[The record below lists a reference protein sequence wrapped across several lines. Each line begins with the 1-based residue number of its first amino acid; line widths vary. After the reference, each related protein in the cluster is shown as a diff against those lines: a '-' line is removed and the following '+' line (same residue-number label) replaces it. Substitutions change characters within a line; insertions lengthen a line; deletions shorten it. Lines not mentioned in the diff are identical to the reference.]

1 MNPEEELPPD
11 VLEEAQNVVL
21 NLLPTKSREVYEC
34 AYTRFIKWCEGKK
47 IQTYSENVL
56 LVYFSELAT
65 KVKSSTL
72 WSHYSMVKAT
82 LNIKNGIEIG
92 KYSKLKA
99 FIKKQGEG
107 YVPKKS
113 RVLTNE
119 QIEVFLDTAP
129 DFKFLMM
136 KIVVIFGVS
145 GACRCHELLQ
155 IKTEDIE
162 NIKAGLLVKIPD
174 TKTKKPRSFTVMGE
188 KYLKFYQKYVA
199 LRPKMF
205 NEGRFFIKYV
215 DGMCHRQVVGIH
227 KISAVPQEVAKY
239 LKLENFKEYSGHCLR
254 RTSATLFVDS
264 GGDITSLKRHG
275 GWKSDSVAE
284 GYIEESLKHKKDV
297 AKKIFRLEEPGT
309 SSETTSKIHEDA
321 TNRNVSEVNLEE
333 SGTSSGTTN
342 RMITREDGIS
352 RNVGAVNLNF
362 DTVTNQT
369 AGAVEVLAQNII
381 TDRMKNDNSDGK
393 SLIQINRSC
402 SYCTFNINF
411 KI

>member
-34 AYTRFIKWCEGKK
+34 AYTRFIKWCEGKRFK
-47 IQTYSENVL
+47 LILRTSYCNFK
-56 LVYFSELAT
+56 Y
-65 KVKSSTL
+65 KK
-72 WSHYSMVKAT
+72 WH
-82 LNIKNGIEIG
+82 EIG

-145 GACRCHELLQ
+145 GACRSHELLQ

-188 KYLKFYQKYVA
+188 KYLKF
-199 LRPKMF
+199 F
-205 NEGRFFIKYV
+205 SFGR
-215 DGMCHRQVVGIH
+215 
-227 KISAVPQEVAKY
+227 
-239 LKLENFKEYSGHCLR
+239 
-254 RTSATLFVDS
+254 
-264 GGDITSLKRHG
+264 
-275 GWKSDSVAE
+275 
-284 GYIEESLKHKKDV
+284 
-297 AKKIFRLEEPGT
+297 
-309 SSETTSKIHEDA
+309 
-321 TNRNVSEVNLEE
+321 
-333 SGTSSGTTN
+333 
-342 RMITREDGIS
+342 TRY
-352 RNVGAVNLNF
+352 
-362 DTVTNQT
+362 
-369 AGAVEVLAQNII
+369 
-381 TDRMKNDNSDGK
+381 K
-393 SLIQINRSC
+393 
-402 SYCTFNINF
+402 
-411 KI
+411 

>member
-65 KVKSSTL
+65 KMKSSTL

-188 KYLKFYQKYVA
+188 KYLKF
-199 LRPKMF
+199 F
-205 NEGRFFIKYV
+205 SFGR
-215 DGMCHRQVVGIH
+215 
-227 KISAVPQEVAKY
+227 
-239 LKLENFKEYSGHCLR
+239 
-254 RTSATLFVDS
+254 T
-264 GGDITSLKRHG
+264 
-275 GWKSDSVAE
+275 
-284 GYIEESLKHKKDV
+284 
-297 AKKIFRLEEPGT
+297 
-309 SSETTSKIHEDA
+309 
-321 TNRNVSEVNLEE
+321 RNVREVNLEE

-402 SYCTFNINF
+402 SYFVSECLYYREDYPRIFIIRVRAERKLKPAIETPPEHGQNGTTVQWYQVHI
-411 KI
+411 KRLRRVVSMAMV

>member
-65 KVKSSTL
+65 KMKSSTL

-136 KIVVIFGVS
+136 KV
-145 GACRCHELLQ
+145 
-155 IKTEDIE
+155 
-162 NIKAGLLVKIPD
+162 
-174 TKTKKPRSFTVMGE
+174 
-188 KYLKFYQKYVA
+188 
-199 LRPKMF
+199 
-205 NEGRFFIKYV
+205 
-215 DGMCHRQVVGIH
+215 
-227 KISAVPQEVAKY
+227 
-239 LKLENFKEYSGHCLR
+239 CL
-254 RTSATLFVDS
+254 
-264 GGDITSLKRHG
+264 
-275 GWKSDSVAE
+275 
-284 GYIEESLKHKKDV
+284 
-297 AKKIFRLEEPGT
+297 
-309 SSETTSKIHEDA
+309 
-321 TNRNVSEVNLEE
+321 
-333 SGTSSGTTN
+333 
-342 RMITREDGIS
+342 
-352 RNVGAVNLNF
+352 
-362 DTVTNQT
+362 
-369 AGAVEVLAQNII
+369 
-381 TDRMKNDNSDGK
+381 
-393 SLIQINRSC
+393 
-402 SYCTFNINF
+402 
-411 KI
+411 